1 MFFCMFTKKF
11 SAPGEAQHKVIISK
25 RPKEYSAWRENDDEE
40 WIFVKV
46 SSGWEIE
53 KELPATEE
61 GLKLWES
68 WSPEQQAIF
77 SKSFEKPT
85 DQKTETKR
93 RMAK

>member
-1 MFFCMFTKKF
+1 MFKCGILGKM
-11 SAPGEAQHKVIISK
+11 SELGEAQHKVVISK
-25 RPKEYSAWRENDDEE
+25 RSKEYSAWRENDDEE

-46 SSGWEIE
+46 SEGWEIE
-53 KELPATEE
+53 KELSATEE

-68 WSPEQQAIF
+68 WSPSQQENFA
-77 SKSFEKPT
+77 KSLEKPT